1 MKKDVKIKCP
11 LDTLC
16 VIPKSVKNA
25 RLERFG
31 IIVCDGQ
38 RNVIAA
44 KVLFKGGVSQC
55 PVDLRAIL
63 WEMVRKRAIAA
74 IVFHNHPS
82 GSLSPSDYDIEVTK
96 RLESAFN
103 LCGLTLLDHIIVSK
117 HDYWSFKENDALLGD
132 KISNL
137 KVADLLGGSK

>member
-1 MKKDVKIKCP
+1 MVINNP
-11 LDTLC
+11 VNAVVT
-16 VIPKSVKNA
+16 IPKSVKNA

-31 IIVCDGQ
+31 MIVCDGQ
-38 RNVIAA
+38 RNVIAT
-44 KVLFKGGVSQC
+44 KVLFKGGVDQC
-55 PVDLRAIL
+55 SVDIRVIL
-63 WEMVRKRAIAA
+63 WEMLRKKAIAA

-82 GSLSPSDYDIEVTK
+82 GALSPSNNDIEVTK
-96 RLESAFN
+96 RIESAFN
-103 LCGLTLLDHIIVSK
+103 LCGFTLLDHIIVSK